1 MNSIA
6 LSRPLAV
13 VKTMRGNF
21 LLLPPVCIALG
32 LGTSLQAGAGFDWLM
47 LGLIMLGGVLAHVSV
62 NMLNEYQDFTSG
74 LDFNTRRTPFSGG
87 TGALPAQPTAARL
100 VLAGGIV
107 TLLLVI
113 AIGLFFIVRSGWS
126 ILPFGLLGAALI
138 VLYTGPIN
146 RNPLLC
152 LIAPGLGFG
161 VLMVAGTHLLLAGSV
176 DSRGFLANPYASE
189 QPLFT
194 ITAQNVDQYKDK
206 LTPGQ
211 LAMFKRYPDTY
222 KIPVYKTHR
231 SATVPA
237 AVQEAAKRNA
247 TTTKLVEGGNG
258 LENFDTANPFPI
270 PQNGLEVIWN
280 HITRYRGGSV
290 RRLVTQATP
299 QVNGS
304 YQLVYFQDAFT
315 FRTNLKDYNP
325 NKPSNVLFYFKQ
337 RVTAPSRLAG
347 NVLLVHET
355 LNQVKEP
362 RLAWLYNAG
371 QRRVRRAPQVSY
383 DGPGTAADGL
393 RTSDNFD
400 MYNGAP
406 DRYDW
411 KLEGKKEI
419 YIPYNSYKL
428 DDPKIKYSEIVKAGH
443 INQDLT
449 RYELHRVWHVV
460 ATLKPGER
468 HIYAKRDFYIDED
481 TWQAAEIDHYDGRG
495 TLWRVAEAHA
505 EQYYDKQ
512 VPWYA
517 VETLYDLLS
526 GRYLALGMKNEEKQ
540 AYDFNYSASE
550 SDYTPAALRQE
561 GVR

>member
-1 MNSIA
+1 MQM
-6 LSRPLAV
+6 
-13 VKTMRGNF
+13 KTTKK
-21 LLLPPVCIALG
+21 LWQ
-32 LGTSLQAGAGFDWLM
+32 S
-47 LGLIMLGGVLAHVSV
+47 GVLALSLLSISVMAAVSPDDAAKLGNSLTPV
-62 NMLNEYQDFTSG
+62 GAEMAGNADGSIPAWTGG
-74 LDFNTRRTPFSGG
+74 L
-87 TGALPAQPTAARL
+87 PTNA
-100 VLAGGIV
+100 
-107 TLLLVI
+107 
-113 AIGLFFIVRSGWS
+113 
-126 ILPFGLLGAALI
+126 GAAD
-138 VLYTGPIN
+138 P
-146 RNPLLC
+146 
-152 LIAPGLGFG
+152 
-161 VLMVAGTHLLLAGSV
+161 
-176 DSRGFLANPYASE
+176 RGFLADPFANE

-211 LAMFKRYPDTY
+211 LAMFKRYPESY
-222 KIPVYKTHR
+222 KMPVYPTHR
-231 SATVPA
+231 SANLPA
-237 AVQEAAKRNA
+237 AVLEATKQNA
-247 TTTKLVEGGNG
+247 VNTKMVQGGNG
-258 LENFDTANPFPI
+258 LENFQTANPFPI

-299 QVNGS
+299 QANGS
-304 YQLVYFQDAFT
+304 YSLVYFQDEFV
-315 FRTNLKDYNP
+315 FRDALTDYD
-325 NKPSNVLFYFKQ
+325 PSKAGNVLFYFKQ

-355 LNQVKEP
+355 LDQVKEP

-393 RTSDNFD
+393 RTSDNLD

-406 DRYDW
+406 NRYDW
-411 KLEGKKEI
+411 ELVGKKEI
-419 YIPYNSYKL
+419 YIPYNAYKL
-428 DDPKIKYSEIVKAGH
+428 DSPDLKYSDIIKAGH

-449 RYELHRVWHVV
+449 RYELHRVWHVT
-460 ATLKPGER
+460 ATLKSGER

-481 TWQAAEIDHYDGRG
+481 TWQAALIDHYDGRG

-505 EQYYDKQ
+505 QHYYDKQ
-512 VPWYA
+512 VPWYT

-540 AYDFNYSASE
+540 AYDFNYKASG
-550 SDYTPAALRQE
+550 SDFTPAALRQS